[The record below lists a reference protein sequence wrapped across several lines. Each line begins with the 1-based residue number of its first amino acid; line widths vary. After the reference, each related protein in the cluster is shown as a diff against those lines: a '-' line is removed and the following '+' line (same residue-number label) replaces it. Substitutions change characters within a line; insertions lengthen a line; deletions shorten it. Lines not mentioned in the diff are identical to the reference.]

1 MAKNEQGA
9 QALAILRRRQVE
21 QRVGLKRSTIY
32 QQIAAGTFPAPI
44 LLGSRS
50 VGWLSHEIERW
61 LSDRIAAREAAK

>member
-1 MAKNEQGA
+1 MADKKQSVPP
-9 QALAILRRRQVE
+9 LAILRRRQVE

-44 LLGSRS
+44 SLGSRS

-61 LSDRIAAREAAK
+61 LSDRVAAREAAK